1 MAFRVEKDKAVV
13 QMDKDGNAITKYETK
28 EEKKIVDGKEVIDI
42 KKAIVPW
49 FIEPDDEENRKEF
62 GVQEI
67 VLRKLKVREWAYSL
81 DEFMSVKPGG
91 GVNIKVGAMLL
102 ATFPKSVEKAPFEI
116 KDNSVLEAT
125 LGLGQIL
132 EITNALMELN
142 GLGGDSPKK

>member
-1 MAFRVEKDKAVV
+1 LVNVAYRIEN
-13 QMDKDGNAITKYETK
+13 G
-28 EEKKIVDGKEVIDI
+28 
-42 KKAIVPW
+42 KAIVP
-49 FIEPDDEENRKEF
+49 IEIDGKE
-62 GVQEI
+62 GEI

-81 DEFMSVKPGG
+81 DEFMSVKAGG
-91 GVNIKVGAMLL
+91 GVDIKVGAMLL

-116 KDNSVLEAT
+116 KDNNSVLEAT